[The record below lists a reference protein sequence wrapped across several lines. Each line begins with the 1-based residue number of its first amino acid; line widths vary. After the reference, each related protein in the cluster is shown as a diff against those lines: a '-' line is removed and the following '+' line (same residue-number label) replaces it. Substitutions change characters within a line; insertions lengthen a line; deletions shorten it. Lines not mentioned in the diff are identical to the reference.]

1 MGGRKID
8 VRKLIRIHHLTDGP
22 CKGWVHTHGLAK
34 LGRPELEIRH
44 VPALF
49 VSSACRILNSVAEY
63 MLENPDRPVL
73 PGHTMELDRAT
84 LLLFHE
90 GKGDDE
96 AGYDSS
102 HYRAPVLTITALE
115 PLCACCGPAA
125 SA

>member
-1 MGGRKID
+1 MRGRKID
-8 VRKLIRIHHLTDGP
+8 VRKLIQIHHLTDGP

-34 LGRPELEIRH
+34 LGRPELEIRR

-63 MLENPDRPVL
+63 MLENGDRPVL

-90 GKGDDE
+90 GKADDA

-115 PLCACCGPAA
+115 QSCERCRPEAA
-125 SA
+125 A